1 MKKLSKITTIAVLIC
16 AFSIITSSQE
26 IELVDYA
33 QKNRE
38 EVPGYLKW
46 RIEDIYPSIEEWE
59 KDTEIYTECLNILE
73 SLIEKCTNSPQDML
87 SFLNE
92 LMEIFARGQRLL
104 AYAQCLNATHMSNQ
118 EYRQM
123 EADAYQLN
131 SIAGRIAQ
139 PAVDKILT
147 LGIERIEEYIKTEPA
162 LRPFAHEYR
171 DIFRRQ
177 NHEMTNEKASVA
189 RMFDYFDIAPRRL
202 ARILKEVDKTQA
214 QITLSDGKTHTLT
227 YPTFVNITSS
237 AEKIDQETA
246 RKAYYENLSK
256 YQHTYTGLLEME
268 VQNHIIGARLR
279 NHASALERRYF
290 RDNIDPSTYTH
301 MIVQVRKHLPLL
313 HRFLEIKRKAFG
325 TPTLEYS
332 QSLDPIAHEEN
343 RLYSY
348 EEARMLC
355 IESSRI
361 AGDEYA
367 SIMQKAFDEG
377 WIDIVPHKNKRG
389 FGGAFQV
396 PGVHPYIMLDYTGTF
411 TDLYYMVHDVGHGV
425 HFSLTEKRQ
434 HFTNQQS
441 HPLITEAAAMSAEQM
456 LVDYMMKQADNNQLK
471 LYILEKNLRGI
482 FNAIYNQTLYAEFEL
497 KFHQHAEEGKSLTA
511 DWMNNTF
518 LKLLREY
525 YGHDHGVCQVDEL
538 SQYRWIDIDH
548 FFLNYYLM
556 NYSIGKIASLA
567 LFDLVKNGGASGQQK
582 FIEYLSAGGNDY
594 PMNILRDAGID
605 FSDDKTYEN
614 AFGQLEEL
622 IDELEV
628 LVDKRNQ
635 E

>member
-1 MKKLSKITTIAVLIC
+1 MKNLSKITAIVVLIG
-16 AFSIITSSQE
+16 AISTITSNQE
-26 IELVDYA
+26 VDIMDYT
-33 QKNRE
+33 QKNRDK
-38 EVPGYLKW
+38 VPGYLKW

-59 KDTEIYTECLNILE
+59 EDSKVYTERLKTLE
-73 SLIEKCTNSPQDML
+73 SLVEKCAYSPQDML
-87 SFLNE
+87 AFLDE
-92 LMEIFARGQRLL
+92 LMEAFARGQRLL
-104 AYAQCLNATHMSNQ
+104 AYAQCLNATHMSNP

-123 EADAYQLN
+123 EADAYQLISQLS
-131 SIAGRIAQ
+131 SITQ
-139 PAVDKILT
+139 PAVDKLLA
-147 LGIERIEEYIKTEPA
+147 LGLERIEEYIKAEPS
-162 LRPFAHEYR
+162 LQPYAHEYR

-177 NHEMTNEKASVA
+177 SHEMPNEKASIA
-189 RMFDYFDIAPRRL
+189 RMFDYFDEAPRRL

-214 QITLSDGKTHTLT
+214 HITLSDGKAHTLT
-227 YPTFVNITSS
+227 YPTFVSITSS
-237 AEKIDQETA
+237 AEKADQQAA

-279 NHASALERRYF
+279 NYANSLERRYF
-290 RDNIDPSTYTH
+290 RNNIDPSIYTH
-301 MIVQVRKHLPLL
+301 MIAQVRKHLPLL
-313 HRFLEIKRKAFG
+313 HRYLKTRRKALG

-332 QSLDPIAHEEN
+332 QSRDSIAPKEN

-377 WIDIVPHKNKRG
+377 WIDIVPHKDKRG

-396 PGVHPYIMLDYTGTF
+396 PGVHPYIMLAYTGTF

-425 HFSLTEKRQ
+425 HFSFIEKSQ

-441 HPLITEAAAMSAEQM
+441 HPLITEAAAMSNEQM
-456 LVDYMMKQADNNQLK
+456 LVDYMMKQADDDRQK
-471 LYILEKNLRGI
+471 FYILERNLRGI

-497 KFHQHAEEGKSLTA
+497 KFHQHAEEGKILTA

-518 LKLLREY
+518 LGLLREY
-525 YGHDHGVCQVDEL
+525 YGHDQGVCLVDEL

-567 LFDLVKNGGASGQQK
+567 LFDLVKNGGDSGQQK
-582 FIEYLSAGGNDY
+582 FIEYLSAGGSDY
-594 PMNILRDAGID
+594 PANILKKAGID
-605 FSDDKTYEN
+605 FSDDKTYER
-614 AFGQLEEL
+614 AFGQLKQL

-628 LVDKRNQ
+628 LVDKR
-635 E
+635 